1 MGVDAAELNE
11 TIDPATGYRVTA
23 TAGALPWERA
33 IPTIK
38 KAALEIYAV
47 LNGTLKICPTSM
59 EGWFQ
64 GYTALTSF
72 DGTNFDT
79 SLLTSNTA
87 SLDNLFNGCTA
98 LRTLNLT
105 NWNWQATGV
114 SHVDMFKDLNS
125 ITKITLETGALRLMA
140 PVSIPLAHVRTRKA
154 AGSWRPSSRAR
165 VPQTFRGSILPRSS
179 SIVIRATR
187 PVQSSPK

>member
-59 EGWFQ
+59 GRLVP
-64 GYTALTSF
+64 GLH
-72 DGTNFDT
+72 GT
-79 SLLTSNTA
+79 
-87 SLDNLFNGCTA
+87 
-98 LRTLNLT
+98 
-105 NWNWQATGV
+105 
-114 SHVDMFKDLNS
+114 H
-125 ITKITLETGALRLMA
+125 
-140 PVSIPLAHVRTRKA
+140 
-154 AGSWRPSSRAR
+154 
-165 VPQTFRGSILPRSS
+165 
-179 SIVIRATR
+179 VIRWY
-187 PVQSSPK
+187 

>member
-87 SLDNLFNGCTA
+87 SLDNLFNGWHGA
-98 LRTLNLT
+98 AHPEPDQLELAGNGREPRR
-105 NWNWQATGV
+105 
-114 SHVDMFKDLNS
+114 HVQ
-125 ITKITLETGALRLMA
+125 
-140 PVSIPLAHVRTRKA
+140 
-154 AGSWRPSSRAR
+154 GSELHH
-165 VPQTFRGSILPRSS
+165 QDHPRNG
-179 SIVIRATR
+179 RCA
-187 PVQSSPK
+187 

>member
-64 GYTALTSF
+64 GYTHSRHSMVLTSIRRCSPA
-72 DGTNFDT
+72 TPLRSTT
-79 SLLTSNTA
+79 SSTVA
-87 SLDNLFNGCTA
+87 RRC
-98 LRTLNLT
+98 
-105 NWNWQATGV
+105 
-114 SHVDMFKDLNS
+114 
-125 ITKITLETGALRLMA
+125 A
-140 PVSIPLAHVRTRKA
+140 P
-154 AGSWRPSSRAR
+154 
-165 VPQTFRGSILPRSS
+165 
-179 SIVIRATR
+179 
-187 PVQSSPK
+187 